1 MIKYM
6 FIIWVSTIKLVELS
20 KLLWKHKIWSL
31 LQDFSSRR
39 RLSYILIYVIPQG
52 KDTALR
58 CRFRCQNY
66 LSLSW
71 DFFRVLCCL
80 PSACNCL
87 SLSRTLSFSG
97 GLLGFSFSLTCCSH
111 LERSRLYC
119 SSTPFIFRKVWNY
132 LSKIWND
139 FLTEFYISTMKVVQL

>member
-1 MIKYM
+1 M
-6 FIIWVSTIKLVELS
+6 
-20 KLLWKHKIWSL
+20 
-31 LQDFSSRR
+31 
-39 RLSYILIYVIPQG
+39 RLSYVLIYAIPQG

-80 PSACNCL
+80 PSACNCR

-111 LERSRLYC
+111 LARSRLYC
-119 SSTPFIFRKVWNY
+119 STTPSIFRKVSINACTSGY
-132 LSKIWND
+132 GAGVTPLLDS
-139 FLTEFYISTMKVVQL
+139 EGKVIVTK